1 MTYRDRFHLM
11 GKTMNTTL
19 ASIAA
24 LGLALALG
32 NDAQAG
38 AAATAPGRGNWVTAW
53 YAAPQPGWDKAFILP
68 MNVPSII
75 GGLSVEETV
84 RLSSG
89 GRRVRLVF
97 SNRHG
102 REALALAD
110 VRVRLVG
117 QAGRASP
124 AIPLTFSGLST
135 LSIAAG
141 ATAIS
146 DPVALNLPPL
156 ARLRVTSHVP
166 LRTAVTSFHWGGQQ
180 TFVLGGKADAR
191 GHAGAGRRFGGRLF
205 LAAVLV
211 DGKPAARTVVAL
223 GDSITDGNGST
234 PDADHRWPDFLA
246 RRLAPHGLAVANA
259 GISGGRLL
267 RDGMGRSALARFDQ
281 DVLAQPGVSDVI
293 VLLGTNDIGW
303 PGGPF
308 APQEAPAKLG
318 ELQAG
323 FRQLAAAAHARGL
336 RITVGTLPPFEG
348 ALEGTPFAG
357 HYSPDKERLRRQLND
372 WLRTA
377 DAFDAVVDFDHA
389 LRDPGHPPRLRA
401 DFDSGDHLH
410 PGDAGYRAMAE
421 AIDIDLLLRSADGAR
436 HPRASAP

>member
-1 MTYRDRFHLM
+1 
-11 GKTMNTTL
+11 MNTTL

-24 LGLALALG
+24 LALALALALG
-32 NDAQAG
+32 PDARAG
-38 AAATAPGRGNWVTAW
+38 AASTPLERGNWVASW
-53 YAAPQPGWDKAFILP
+53 YAAPQPGWDGAFILP
-68 MNVPSII
+68 MNVPAVVERQTI
-75 GGLSVEETV
+75 EETV

-89 GRRVRLVF
+89 GSRIRLLF

-102 REALALAD
+102 RDALTLAD
-110 VRVRLVG
+110 VRVRL
-117 QAGRASP
+117 AGRAGP
-124 AIPLTFSGLST
+124 EVRLGFSGRTT
-135 LSIAAG
+135 LSIAPG

-146 DPVALNLPPL
+146 DPVALSVPPL
-156 ARLRVTSHVP
+156 ARIEVTSHLP
-166 LRTAVTSFHWGGQQ
+166 DRTAVTGFHWGGQQ
-180 TFVLGGKADAR
+180 TFRLLSGKAD
-191 GHAGAGRRFGGRLF
+191 GGNAGAGERFGGRLF
-205 LAAVLV
+205 LNAVLV
-211 DGKPAARTVVAL
+211 DGKPGARTVVAI

-234 PDADHRWPDFLA
+234 PDADRRWPDFLA
-246 RRLAPHGLAVANA
+246 RRLAPHGVAVANA

-267 RDGMGRSALARFDQ
+267 RDGMGRSALARFEQ

-308 APQEAPAKLG
+308 APREAAATLDD
-318 ELQAG
+318 LQAG

-372 WLRTA
+372 WLRA
-377 DAFDAVVDFDHA
+377 AGAFDAVVDFDRV
-389 LRDPGHPPRLRA
+389 LRDPGQPRRLRA
-401 DFDSGDHLH
+401 GFDSGDHLH

-421 AIDIDLLLRSADGAR
+421 AIDIGPLLRAPAGSGGSDHPASREGADIR
-436 HPRASAP
+436 